1 MVRTTGTVSKKQR
14 LAEEAATA
22 ATAATAAAATAAAA
36 AAVAKE
42 AQEEAELF
50 QWNLHRVFLH
60 LSQVAL
66 MSAHL
71 PL

>member
-42 AQEEAELF
+42 AQEEAE
-50 QWNLHRVFLH
+50 RVRHGFLPSRPYR
-60 LSQVAL
+60 LGRPDAR
-66 MSAHL
+66 
-71 PL
+71 P